1 MEGVNRQHYC
11 REAAGCF
18 RDCPQPIG
26 WGITISAPHMHA
38 RALEELS
45 DKLRPGSRAL
55 DVGSGSGYLTAAMAQ
70 LVGATGKV
78 VGIDHISPLVDWCV
92 RLRAPERRLDYPA
105 WRRLVPCSAP
115 CPHHADRR
123 PRLAPPRRS
132 RENVRRDG
140 QQQLLDSGQLELHV
154 ADGFLGYPQAAPYDC
169 IHVGA
174 APETIPAALKEQ
186 LAPGAHPSSLRITLS

>member
-55 DVGSGSGYLTAAMAQ
+55 DVGSGSGYLSVAMAQ
-70 LVGATGKV
+70 LVGSSGKV
-78 VGIDHISPLVDWCV
+78 VGIDHIDGLV
-92 RLRAPERRLDYPA
+92 A
-105 WRRLVPCSAP
+105 W
-115 CPHHADRR
+115 
-123 PRLAPPRRS
+123 S
-132 RENVRRDG
+132 RDNVRRDG
-140 QQQLLDSGQLELHV
+140 QQHLLDSGQLELHV
-154 ADGFLGYPQAAPYDC
+154 ADGFQGWAQAAPYDC

-174 APETIPAALKEQ
+174 APETIPSALKEQ
-186 LAPGAHPSSLRITLS
+186 LANLRHLCIDHGDQRRIHVREAW